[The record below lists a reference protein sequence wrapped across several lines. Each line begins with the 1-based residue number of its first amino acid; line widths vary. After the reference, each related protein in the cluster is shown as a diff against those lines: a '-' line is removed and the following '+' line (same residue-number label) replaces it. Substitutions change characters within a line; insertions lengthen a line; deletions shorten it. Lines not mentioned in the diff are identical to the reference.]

1 MQILKKFCKGKFYQY
16 IFLLFY
22 KLYINLSI
30 YLFSGEDIEEEPQEE
45 LTTEQRQGQ

>member
-1 MQILKKFCKGKFYQY
+1 MQILKKFCKGKFYQH

-22 KLYINLSI
+22 KLYINLNI

-45 LTTEQRQGQ
+45 LTAEQRQGQ